1 MTGTSIVHYIGNQW
15 VDDTMRLVGQEQLT
29 EFMKA
34 HADVRGPIGAWK
46 AEVEDATWQ
55 TQQDVMDRY
64 PRTSF
69 LRDRVAVF
77 RIKGND
83 YRLAVQISFKSGIF
97 RVLKVGTHAEYDT
110 WTL

>member
-1 MTGTSIVHYIGNQW
+1 V
-15 VDDTMRLVGQEQLT
+15 RLAGQEQLAK
-29 EFMKA
+29 FMKA
-34 HADVRGPIGAWK
+34 HADARGALQSWK
-46 AEVEDATWQ
+46 AEVEAATWH

-69 LRDRVAVF
+69 LRKRVAVF

-83 YRLAVQISFKSGIF
+83 YRLAAQISFKNGIVQVQ
-97 RVLKVGTHAEYDT
+97 RVGTHAEYDT